1 MNSEDTRNLFLAI
14 ALSVL
19 VMAGWQYFYAGP
31 MYHRQHEAQTQANTQ
46 QTVSETQPNAAS
58 TSPDAS
64 RPATRIPARGAKH
77 ADPETVSHETVST
90 ALAASPRVVIDT
102 PSVGGSINLKGGKI
116 DDIILRD
123 YRETV
128 DPKSPN
134 VRLFAPAGA
143 PDAYWAET
151 GFVSPAGGKTPNLD
165 TVWTA
170 DRQTL
175 TPTQPVTL
183 TWDNGE
189 GLLFKRVIAVDDKYM
204 FTITD
209 SVVNSGSAP
218 ATVQPYGLVLRHGKP
233 NVANYSVLHE
243 GFEGVIGE
251 KEQAP
256 TYAAIDKATGKVET
270 FKGDGGWLGFT
281 DKYWGSAIIPGQTA
295 PIEARYSATGVE
307 PAVDYQADFLGKE
320 QTVAPGATFETTTR
334 LFAGAKEVS
343 TINDYAAKLGIK
355 KFNLMIDWGWFYFIT
370 QPMYW
375 LIDTIYKFVGN
386 FGVAIM
392 IVTVM
397 VKLAFFPLAN
407 RSYGS
412 MAKMKKIQPQIAAL
426 KDLYPDDRAKQQQ
439 EQMAL
444 FKREGV
450 NPVAGCAAD
459 GDPDPGVLRPLQ
471 GHLHHHR
478 DAACAVLRL
487 DPGSLGARPDQCVHA
502 LRPHSLGADGA
513 AGFRPFPAPR
523 HLAADHGRVDVLP
536 DEDEPR
542 AGGPGSEDD
551 VLVDAGHLHLHAR
564 HVSGRPRHLLD
575 LEQHPDGPP
584 AVLHHE
590 QGGGEGR
597 ALGQPRPTVPEEE
610 QSGQDA
616 DMSEPALAPDW
627 AEAGRK
633 LFAGDCEFIFA
644 AARSDG
650 LPPIGPPEIA
660 FAGRSNVGKS
670 SLINA
675 LTGRSSLARTSR
687 TPGRTQELIFFDLGG
702 KARLV
707 DMPGYGYAAVAKS
720 KSASWGELARDYLRG
735 RPSLA
740 RVFVL
745 IDGRHGLKESDHE
758 TMRALDAA
766 AVSYAVVMTK
776 GDEVKAADRDARIAA
791 TLEALS
797 KHVAAY
803 PEVFL
808 TSARAG
814 EGIADL
820 RAHVARLLAER
831 GGGAP

>member
-31 MYHRQHEAQTQANTQ
+31 LYKHQHQADVQVQTQANNA
-46 QTVSETQPNAAS
+46 QPATEAQ
-58 TSPDAS
+58 PDAAPGAS
-64 RPATRIPARGAKH
+64 HAATASPPGAPSTTTH
-77 ADPETVSHETVST
+77 ETAHETVSA

-128 DPKSPN
+128 DPKSAN
-134 VRLFAPAGA
+134 VRLFSPAGA

-165 TVWTA
+165 TIWAA

-175 TPTQPVTL
+175 TPTEPVTL

-204 FTITD
+204 FTIKD
-209 SVVNSGSAP
+209 SVVNSGAGP
-218 ATVQPYGLVLRHGKP
+218 ARIQPYGLVLRHGKP

-243 GFEGVIGE
+243 GFEGVIGD

-256 TYAAIDKATGKVET
+256 TYASIDKATGKVET

-281 DKYWGSAIIPGQTA
+281 DKYWGSAIIPEQTA
-295 PIEARYSATGVE
+295 PIDARYSATGVS

-426 KDLYPDDRAKQQQ
+426 KDLYPDDRARQQQ

-450 NPVAGCAAD
+450 NPVAGCAPMVIQIPVFFALYKVIFITIEMRHAPFFGWIRD
-459 GDPDPGVLRPLQ
+459 LSAPDPTNVFTLFGLIPWDPTALPVFGHFLALGIWPLVMGVSMFFQMKMNPEPT
-471 GHLHHHR
+471 
-478 DAACAVLRL
+478 
-487 DPGSLGARPDQCVHA
+487 DPVQKTMFSWMPVIFTFMLGT
-502 LRPHSLGADGA
+502 
-513 AGFRPFPAPR
+513 FPAG
-523 HLAADHGRVDVLP
+523 LVIYWTWNNTLTVLQQSFIMKK
-536 DEDEPR
+536 
-542 AGGPGSEDD
+542 AGVKIELWG
-551 VLVDAGHLHLHAR
+551 
-564 HVSGRPRHLLD
+564 
-575 LEQHPDGPP
+575 
-584 AVLHHE
+584 
-590 QGGGEGR
+590 
-597 ALGQPRPTVPEEE
+597 
-610 QSGQDA
+610 
-616 DMSEPALAPDW
+616 
-627 AEAGRK
+627 
-633 LFAGDCEFIFA
+633 
-644 AARSDG
+644 
-650 LPPIGPPEIA
+650 
-660 FAGRSNVGKS
+660 N
-670 SLINA
+670 
-675 LTGRSSLARTSR
+675 LARLFPKKGSPVK
-687 TPGRTQELIFFDLGG
+687 TPS
-702 KARLV
+702 V
-707 DMPGYGYAAVAKS
+707 
-720 KSASWGELARDYLRG
+720 
-735 RPSLA
+735 
-740 RVFVL
+740 
-745 IDGRHGLKESDHE
+745 
-758 TMRALDAA
+758 
-766 AVSYAVVMTK
+766 
-776 GDEVKAADRDARIAA
+776 
-791 TLEALS
+791 
-797 KHVAAY
+797 
-803 PEVFL
+803 
-808 TSARAG
+808 
-814 EGIADL
+814 
-820 RAHVARLLAER
+820 
-831 GGGAP
+831 